1 MPQAAWAARG
11 DQISSNHCGLAV
23 DLSGDDVSHLD
34 LLDGGG
40 NAAGAAMK
48 NLSLG
53 STGNSVVGA
62 IGGLLGSMAAS
73 GQLEG
78 MVGNIVGGGAGGAIL
93 LAIVGFIKKSMA
105 KK

>member
-1 MPQAAWAARG
+1 MESLLPMIIQLVSG
-11 DQISSNHCGLAV
+11 AV
-23 DLSGDDVSHLD
+23 
-34 LLDGGG
+34 GG
-40 NAAGAAMK
+40 NAAGAALK

-53 STGNSVVGA
+53 NTGNSVVGA

-78 MVGNIVGGGAGGAIL
+78 MIGNIVGGGAGGAIL